1 MMLQVIIIS
10 SLFILISSMQID
22 LRLYKDTHSMNY
34 SSNFEI
40 DNYFLYLIPICI
52 GTPPQCFHVFYDVNY
67 THLLINPIPK
77 NNSHHFMI
85 KDSSTAE
92 NSAFPVNIYGDSSE
106 SINDKIIV
114 EMNSF
119 SFDWLYGVNVPK
131 TEVIYDGKF
140 GFGRNYDNSSD
151 LYHEKY
157 SLIHRLYNSGKIKR
171 KIFRHKFFN
180 NRKYMRLYFG
190 EINLEELNN
199 NQNYPKCY
207 AKDTT
212 EQLNQINKDL
222 NHLWSCGLKSV
233 KIIDDSNEKIVLFE
247 YFPPD
252 KNIVLFSTVSN
263 IITGPIEQG
272 EKLID
277 YLVSLPFAKGLC
289 TKNKYHKDRINIRCD
304 WKTDITQFPNIIFE
318 LNGVKLVLLSKD
330 LFHKEY
336 GFTQE
341 NYSFKGRFDFTPYN
355 QFWTIGENV
364 LRNYDMIFDMD
375 EGSVG
380 FWNVTPER
388 QNENSF
394 LKALGYYH

>member
-10 SLFILISSMQID
+10 SLFILISSMQIE

-34 SSNFEI
+34 SSNYEI

-52 GTPPQCFHVFYDVNY
+52 RTPPQCFHVFYDVNY

-77 NNSHHFMI
+77 INSHHFMI

-92 NSAFPVNIYGDSSE
+92 NSAFLVNIYGDSSE
-106 SINDKIIV
+106 SINDKIIL

-119 SFDWLYGVNVPK
+119 SFDWLYGVNL
-131 TEVIYDGKF
+131 
-140 GFGRNYDNSSD
+140 D
-151 LYHEKY
+151 LEEIMITA
-157 SLIHRLYNSGKIKR
+157 LICIMR
-171 KIFRHKFFN
+171 

-190 EINLEELNN
+190 EINLEEFNN

-388 QNENSF
+388 QMKILF
-394 LKALGYYH
+394 LKH